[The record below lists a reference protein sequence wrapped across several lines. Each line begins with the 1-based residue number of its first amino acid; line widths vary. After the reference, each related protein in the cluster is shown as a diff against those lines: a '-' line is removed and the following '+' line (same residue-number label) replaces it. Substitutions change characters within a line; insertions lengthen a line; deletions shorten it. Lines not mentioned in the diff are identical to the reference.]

1 MFTFL
6 PKENRAQ
13 VEREYR
19 RRIFSIAFGLL
30 ALLLLSAAVFATP
43 TYVIMLVRRNSAL
56 IISKN
61 TIEPSD
67 STHKTIEAR
76 VSSIKTETSA
86 LKATSVSTNPTL
98 ISVIER
104 INSRIISG
112 ITLNSI
118 SIKRVTS
125 GTIQIT
131 GFATTRD
138 ILVSFTK
145 SLQGEPSFKNVSLP
159 VSALAKGKDI
169 GFSIT
174 IDSNI

>member
-112 ITLNSI
+112 I
-118 SIKRVTS
+118 
-125 GTIQIT
+125 
-131 GFATTRD
+131 
-138 ILVSFTK
+138 
-145 SLQGEPSFKNVSLP
+145 
-159 VSALAKGKDI
+159 
-169 GFSIT
+169 
-174 IDSNI
+174 